1 MEIFES
7 LIIQIEVSSFNGR
20 EETFQNLYF
29 PNHPVFSYLAEDT
42 KDSIMLQVSRD
53 TQRDKLISL
62 FGFYENIKE
71 EIEQNYE
78 LNYWKVK
85 PFGKEFTLPIT
96 SAFLSRIRN
105 AARFVSIII
114 TIIMLYLIL
123 VDHDTVEKTSY
134 FTYYN
139 YEDQLLMTVVCG
151 VQLILTILYS
161 VLWLIMKS
169 QLSLSKYRRDA
180 EAPEDSG

>member
-1 MEIFES
+1 MNS
-7 LIIQIEVSSFNGR
+7 TN
-20 EETFQNLYF
+20 
-29 PNHPVFSYLAEDT
+29 
-42 KDSIMLQVSRD
+42 DSHE
-53 TQRDKLISL
+53 KLIFVVVISKVRGFL
-62 FGFYENIKE
+62 HSVVFYENIKE

-123 VDHDTVEKTSY
+123 VDPNSDI
-134 FTYYN
+134 N
-139 YEDQLLMTVVCG
+139 
-151 VQLILTILYS
+151 
-161 VLWLIMKS
+161 
-169 QLSLSKYRRDA
+169 LSL
-180 EAPEDSG
+180 